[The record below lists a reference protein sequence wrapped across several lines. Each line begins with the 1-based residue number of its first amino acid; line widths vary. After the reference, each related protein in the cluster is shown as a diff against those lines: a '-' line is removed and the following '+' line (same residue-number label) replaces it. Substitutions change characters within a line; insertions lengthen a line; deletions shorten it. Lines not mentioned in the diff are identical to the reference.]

1 MKLHT
6 LKPAE
11 GSTKAKKRVGRGQ
24 GSGHGGT
31 STRGHKGAKSRSGYK
46 SKIGFE
52 GGQMPL
58 QRRVPKFGFKNI
70 NRVEYKGIN
79 LDTLQII
86 VEKSKLKAI
95 TPETIVE
102 NGLANKK
109 DLIKI
114 LGRGEL
120 KTKVDITAHGF
131 SAKAKSTIEELG
143 GKVELI
149 EQKKAKVE

>member
-11 GSTKAKKRVGRGQ
+11 GSTKARKRVGRGQ

-58 QRRVPKFGFKNI
+58 QRRVPNFGFKNI

-86 VEKSKLKAI
+86 IDKTKAK
-95 TPETIVE
+95 TIDPSIIIE
-102 NGLANKK
+102 NGLANKR

-120 KTKVDITAHGF
+120 KSKINISAHGF
-131 SAKAKSTIEELG
+131 SAKAKSSIEDLG
-143 GKVELI
+143 GKAEVI
-149 EQKKAKVE
+149 EKKKAKAE

>member
-11 GSTKAKKRVGRGQ
+11 GSTKSKKRVGRGQ
-24 GSGHGGT
+24 GSGKGGT
-31 STRGHKGAKSRSGYK
+31 ATRGHTGAKSRSGYK

-58 QRRVPKFGFKNI
+58 QRRVPKFGFRNI
-70 NRVEYKGIN
+70 NRVDYKGIN
-79 LDTLQII
+79 LDTIQELVDKINP
-86 VEKSKLKAI
+86 KNI
-95 TPETIVE
+95 TFEILVE

-109 DLIKI
+109 DLVKI

-120 KTKVDITAHGF
+120 KSKVSISAHGF
-131 SAKAKSTIEELG
+131 SAKAKSTIEDLG
-143 GKVELI
+143 GKAELI
-149 EQKKAKVE
+149 ENKKSKAE